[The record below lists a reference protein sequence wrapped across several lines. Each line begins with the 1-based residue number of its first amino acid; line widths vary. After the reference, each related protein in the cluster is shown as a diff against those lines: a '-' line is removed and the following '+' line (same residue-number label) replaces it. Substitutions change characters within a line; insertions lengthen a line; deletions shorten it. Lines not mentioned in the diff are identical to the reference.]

1 MTSRTTR
8 AHGSETRRRRPA
20 AFTLIELILVLAL
33 MVVLASIVA
42 PRMAGFFQGRVL
54 DNEARRFLS
63 LVRYAQSRAVTE
75 GLPMLVWMDE
85 EGRRYGLQAQPGFL
99 EKDDKAVEYTLADD
113 LELEVGQP
121 LSTVQTVSNQRLTGT
136 LPTHWRVIRFSP
148 DGFLGDQ
155 SPEAVWLR
163 RNADTVVAMGPTRT
177 WQSYEIVTNLNVAL
191 R

>member
-8 AHGSETRRRRPA
+8 TPGSDTRRRPA

-85 EGRRYGLQAQPGFL
+85 ENRRYGLQVQAGFL

-121 LSTVQTVSNQRLTGT
+121 LSTAQAVSDPRLTGT
-136 LPTHWRVIRFSP
+136 LPTHLRVIRFSP
-148 DGFLGDQ
+148 DGFLGEQ
-155 SPEAVWLR
+155 SPEAIWLR

>member
-8 AHGSETRRRRPA
+8 PPGSDTRRRT

-54 DNEARRFLS
+54 DNEVRRFLS

-75 GLPMLVWMDE
+75 GVPVLVWMDE
-85 EGRRYGLQAQPGFL
+85 ENRRYGLQVQAGFL

-113 LELEVGQP
+113 IELEVGQP
-121 LSTVQTVSNQRLTGT
+121 LTTAQTLAEQRLTGT
-136 LPTHWRVIRFSP
+136 LPTHWRAIRFSP

-155 SPEAVWLR
+155 SPEAIRLR
-163 RNADTVVAMGPTRT
+163 RNADIVVAMGPTRT
-177 WQSYEIVTNLNVAL
+177 WQSYEIVTNLNIAQ